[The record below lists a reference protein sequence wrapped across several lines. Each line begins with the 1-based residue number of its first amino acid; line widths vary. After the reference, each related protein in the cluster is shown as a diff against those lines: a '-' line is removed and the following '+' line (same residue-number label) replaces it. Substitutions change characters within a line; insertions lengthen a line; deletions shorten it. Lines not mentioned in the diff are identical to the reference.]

1 MDGVE
6 LKALDNTQNAIISK
20 MSEEIQDMKDSGEF
34 EKNAEAVTGFEM
46 GTFTFDYGDD
56 SYSYDDNTEQVN
68 VTDFDIQKYF
78 DKAGKMLGEGLNT
91 AYWVK
96 NADRD
101 KNDVQI
107 EVIVFAQSTDARE
120 KLSAYAEKLFSN
132 MYEDEKRKISQ
143 LPERRKQIYS
153 RIISSSPDPI
163 AIPWNL
169 PDSIDIT
176 VDDDSNYY
184 ERHMF
189 IDENNKFKTSLN
201 GWEDGLIKEELDN
214 GIVCW
219 LSNVDRKKWA
229 LEIPYKV
236 NGVYTPMYP
245 DLIVVRA
252 DSNGYVFD
260 ILEPHDESRKDN
272 CPKAI
277 GLAEFAEKNWD
288 KFGRIQ
294 LIRSKKGA
302 DGKEHF
308 YRLDLSK
315 LEIRN
320 RVRTIA
326 SNRELDS
333 IFDEYSFRDI

>member
-1 MDGVE
+1 
-6 LKALDNTQNAIISK
+6 
-20 MSEEIQDMKDSGEF
+20 
-34 EKNAEAVTGFEM
+34 
-46 GTFTFDYGDD
+46 
-56 SYSYDDNTEQVN
+56 
-68 VTDFDIQKYF
+68 
-78 DKAGKMLGEGLNT
+78 
-91 AYWVK
+91 
-96 NADRD
+96 
-101 KNDVQI
+101 
-107 EVIVFAQSTDARE
+107 
-120 KLSAYAEKLFSN
+120 
-132 MYEDEKRKISQ
+132 
-143 LPERRKQIYS
+143 
-153 RIISSSPDPI
+153 
-163 AIPWNL
+163 
-169 PDSIDIT
+169 
-176 VDDDSNYY
+176 
-184 ERHMF
+184 
-189 IDENNKFKTSLN
+189 
-201 GWEDGLIKEELDN
+201 
-214 GIVCW
+214 
-219 LSNVDRKKWA
+219 
-229 LEIPYKV
+229 
-236 NGVYTPMYP
+236 MYP